1 VYIDYKFNMAINK
14 KAANY

>member
-14 KAANY
+14 KTANY